1 MKRILLSASLALALS
16 GTLVLAQ
23 STPAPAAPAGKHF
36 HHHSHDPQQ
45 EAAWLSKKLNLSS
58 DQTAKLEPILADR
71 DQKMTALW
79 SNSSITPDEKKQ
91 QMRTI
96 HENTKQQLATVLT
109 PDQLEQMKSMHRHH
123 HGAPGQGQ
131 PQAAPPAGL

>member
-1 MKRILLSASLALALS
+1 MKRILVSASLALALS
-16 GTLVLAQ
+16 GTLAFAQ
-23 STPAPAAPAGKHF
+23 STATTPAPTGKHYR
-36 HHHSHDPQQ
+36 HHQHDPQQ
-45 EAAWLSKKLNLSS
+45 EAAWLSKKLSLSS

-79 SNSSITPDEKKQ
+79 SNASITPEEKKQ

-96 HENTKQQLATVLT
+96 HESAKQQLATVLT
-109 PDQLEQMKSMHRHH
+109 PGQLEQMKSMHHHH

>member
-16 GTLVLAQ
+16 GTLVFAQ
-23 STPAPAAPAGKHF
+23 STTAPSPAGKHF
-36 HHHSHDPQQ
+36 HHHSHNPQQ
-45 EAAWLSKKLNLSS
+45 EAAWLSKKLSLSS

-71 DQKMTALW
+71 NQKMTELW
-79 SNSSITPDEKKQ
+79 SNTSITPEEKKQ

-96 HENTKQQLATVLT
+96 HQNTKQQLATVLT
-109 PDQLEQMKSMHRHH
+109 PDQLEQMKSMHHHH

-131 PQAAPPAGL
+131 PLAAPPAGL

>member
-23 STPAPAAPAGKHF
+23 STPAPAPAGKHF
-36 HHHSHDPQQ
+36 HHSHNPQQ
-45 EAAWLSKKLNLSS
+45 EAAWLSKKLSLSS

-79 SNSSITPDEKKQ
+79 SNASITPEEKKQ

-96 HENTKQQLATVLT
+96 HESTKQQLATVLT
-109 PDQLEQMKSMHRHH
+109 PGQLEQMKSMHHHH

>member
-16 GTLVLAQ
+16 GTLVFAQ
-23 STPAPAAPAGKHF
+23 STTAPAPAGKHF
-36 HHHSHDPQQ
+36 HHHSHNPQQ
-45 EAAWLSKKLNLSS
+45 EAAWLSKKLSLSS

-71 DQKMTALW
+71 NQKMTELW
-79 SNSSITPDEKKQ
+79 SNTSITPEEKKQ

-96 HENTKQQLATVLT
+96 HQNTKQQLATVLT
-109 PDQLEQMKSMHRHH
+109 PDQLEQMKSMHHHH

-131 PQAAPPAGL
+131 PLAAPPAGL